1 MNLRAME
8 LKILSLALLLCGTGC
23 GAMRTTQFTNPDF
36 NFGFVERVAIIP
48 LENLSQDN
56 QAGVRATRLL
66 ATQIL
71 STGAVDV
78 VEPGEV
84 TAALNRISDANLT
97 PSTEQLIALGK
108 ALNVQAIILGTV
120 AQSNSALSGRVSVP
134 VVTIDL
140 HMVEVETGAPVW
152 AATHSER
159 GSTAGARFLGTT
171 GEPLAETTRRCTRDL
186 VSKLVR

>member
-1 MNLRAME
+1 MNCRAMD
-8 LKILSLALLLCGTGC
+8 LRILALALVLFGTGC
-23 GAMRTTQFTNPDF
+23 GAMRTTQFTNTDF
-36 NFGFVERVAIIP
+36 NFGFVERVAIVP

-66 ATQIL
+66 ATQLL

-84 TAALNRISDANLT
+84 TAALNRLSGASLT
-97 PSTEQLIALGK
+97 PSTEQLVALGK

-152 AATHSER
+152 AATQSQR
-159 GSTAGARFLGTT
+159 GSSAGARFLGTS
-171 GEPLAETTRRCTRDL
+171 GEPLAETTRRCTKEL
-186 VSKLVR
+186 VARLVR